1 MKLSTSRLVI
11 LLLSCLIFGF
21 GIMKGQ
27 TAEASITT
35 SGSTYTV
42 TSGDDLFNLLTNNKN
57 YWSSQNVPPTDL
69 TIKVANTITLP
80 GYDAS
85 LYSGLTNVKVDFQQ
99 HQFYAGNYV
108 ASRVLIPKTSSA
120 QLTVANVNNT
130 SNATT
135 NQVTGVPNSA
145 GTGTATSYLS
155 TYYGMLFSSDFGLSA
170 GTTSCAAQVTYD
182 NVVYNMPNNLVYNQ
196 PLCTYFVP
204 INFTGK
210 NKIVTAVSGQQ
221 VGEIANL
228 KVSSGTTEII
238 GGDGSSGL
246 AGGMFYPYY
255 NNLNQADFPIDVAKG
270 ATLTLTNK
278 DARAPMF
285 AFIGIANSVTINN
298 QGTLNLNAT
307 SAQTTLFGSG
317 TKGVTLNASA
327 QANTNISTAGAAFS
341 NDMGTTKFI
350 GNFADQSRTV
360 LSSATSVF
368 KNSSAWKNNSSLNV
382 TAGAKIAAYSGG
394 TQTGGLTDSSSHYIP
409 VTFNGGSMAQGF
421 LKPSASSTTDDYTG
435 LEPADSKF
443 NAAGSTVNSNDL
455 TNANNKGLLISAE
468 LLGTDLGAV
477 DQYKWD
483 YNIADLSEQPTLLP
497 RTTGNDLYFRVI
509 DTRSATPSFSVMASY
524 TPAETQPFTMW
535 FKNDQSA
542 VQLSPTDQ
550 TVLSADQMTADNG
563 VYTKT
568 FDENTGLLLKA
579 SIAAR
584 AGSYT
589 GKVVWTLVDGVH

>member
-1 MKLSTSRLVI
+1 
-11 LLLSCLIFGF
+11 
-21 GIMKGQ
+21 MKGQ
-27 TAEASITT
+27 AAEASITA

-80 GYDAS
+80 GYDVS

-99 HQFYAGNYV
+99 HQFYAGSYV
-108 ASRVLIPKTSSA
+108 ASRVLIPRTSSA

-135 NQVTGVPNSA
+135 NQVTGAPNSA
-145 GTGTATSYLS
+145 GTGTTTAYLS

-182 NVVYNMPNNLVYNQ
+182 NVVYNMPNNLAYNQ

-317 TKGVTLNASA
+317 TKGVTLNAE
-327 QANTNISTAGAAFS
+327 
-341 NDMGTTKFI
+341 
-350 GNFADQSRTV
+350 
-360 LSSATSVF
+360 SV
-368 KNSSAWKNNSSLNV
+368 K
-382 TAGAKIAAYSGG
+382 Y
-394 TQTGGLTDSSSHYIP
+394 
-409 VTFNGGSMAQGF
+409 
-421 LKPSASSTTDDYTG
+421 
-435 LEPADSKF
+435 
-443 NAAGSTVNSNDL
+443 
-455 TNANNKGLLISAE
+455 
-468 LLGTDLGAV
+468 
-477 DQYKWD
+477 
-483 YNIADLSEQPTLLP
+483 
-497 RTTGNDLYFRVI
+497 
-509 DTRSATPSFSVMASY
+509 
-524 TPAETQPFTMW
+524 
-535 FKNDQSA
+535 
-542 VQLSPTDQ
+542 
-550 TVLSADQMTADNG
+550 
-563 VYTKT
+563 
-568 FDENTGLLLKA
+568 
-579 SIAAR
+579 
-584 AGSYT
+584 
-589 GKVVWTLVDGVH
+589 LV